1 MESGVTTV
9 WGCGSSNGKEEVFS
23 SRIEN
28 INVIRLKAGKAG
40 KLHVRLNLEETPGRK
55 GMHFDHNLDSAFC
68 TVNSAAEQG
77 WLTYHAKYR
86 FDSGGYDGLARVL
99 PRGGN
104 MICDG
109 YGLEITDADEI
120 LILLRITPWEEA
132 LTAPTKASVKNY

>member
-1 MESGVTTV
+1 
-9 WGCGSSNGKEEVFS
+9 
-23 SRIEN
+23 
-28 INVIRLKAGKAG
+28 
-40 KLHVRLNLEETPGRK
+40 
-55 GMHFDHNLDSAFC
+55 MHFDHNLDSAFC